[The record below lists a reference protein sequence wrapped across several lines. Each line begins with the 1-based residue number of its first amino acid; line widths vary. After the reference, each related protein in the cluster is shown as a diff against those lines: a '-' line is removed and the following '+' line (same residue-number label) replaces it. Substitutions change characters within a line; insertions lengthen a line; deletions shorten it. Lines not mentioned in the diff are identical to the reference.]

1 MQFEVGID
9 GVKIDIGRE
18 IDGLNVENWK
28 RD

>member
-9 GVKIDIGRE
+9 GVEIDIGRE